1 METIDKQFSNADL
14 VVSNQS
20 RHFLLYAAKWS
31 NFLAIMG
38 FIGLGLMVL
47 GGLIVMLMGSAFSN
61 IPGAPPMS
69 LFGII
74 YLAMAALYFF
84 PTYYLYLFSQK
95 MKNALANS
103 SQNDLETGFENLKSF
118 FKFMGIFTIVIMSL
132 YVLMILI
139 GMIAGAALM

>member
-1 METIDKQFSNADL
+1 METIDKQFSNSEL
-14 VVSNQS
+14 VVTSQS

-47 GGLIVMLMGSAFSN
+47 GGLVVMLMGSAFSSL
-61 IPGAPPMS
+61 PGAPPMS
-69 LFGII
+69 MFGII

-95 MKNALANS
+95 IKNAMASS
-103 SQNDLETGFENLKSF
+103 SQNDLESGLENLKSF
-118 FKFMGIFTIVIMSL
+118 FKFMGIFTIVIMSM
-132 YVLMILI
+132 YVLMLFI
-139 GMIAGAALM
+139 GIIAGAALA